1 MTRARITVAPH
12 EPSPAAGD
20 PLQAGL
26 QSQLQ
31 WADELMRLQS
41 TWLQSWLAFHL
52 AWWQNGSAGVPEL
65 PAWMVWHNGTE
76 QLA

>member
-1 MTRARITVAPH
+1 MTRASHTP
-12 EPSPAAGD
+12 PCKLTPTP
-20 PLQAGL
+20 PLQVAL

-31 WADELMRLQS
+31 WADEVMGLQS
-41 TWLQSWLAFHL
+41 TWLSGWLALQL
-52 AWWQNGSAGVPEL
+52 AWWQNCSAAVPEL

>member
-1 MTRARITVAPH
+1 MTRASNTVP
-12 EPSPAAGD
+12 PGTQMPTPGD
-20 PLQAGL
+20 ALQAAL

-31 WADELMRLQS
+31 WADEVMRLQS
-41 TWLQSWLAFHL
+41 TWLSGWLAFHL
-52 AWWQNGSAGVPEL
+52 AWWQNCSAGVPEL